1 MTRRKLKRLRR
12 LWNRSRRAKPLSR
25 DWWPR
30 WDHGENLLTYEAPM
44 DEAVHQAADTERN
57 VKLTRG

>member
-1 MTRRKLKRLRR
+1 M
-12 LWNRSRRAKPLSR
+12 WNRNRRERPGSR

-30 WDHGENLLTYEAPM
+30 WDDGAHLMCGHTVVRL
-44 DEAVHQAADTERN
+44 DEAVHQKADTERN